1 MTLVSPRDEEYTQ
14 SSQSLHGSAYAS
26 CTRSLAMF
34 DGCHLPTNAID
45 PQTFP
50 SIIPTVPFT
59 EYGIQPSTWLADKN
73 TSIERIEHPSTN
85 EISKAE
91 LICDTSDPN
100 GLDSK
105 GLTSSLSLVESRQ
118 TSDNYFFGI
127 VDQKLP

>member
-1 MTLVSPRDEEYTQ
+1 MAVTYLRMQLIPKHSPR
-14 SSQSLHGSAYAS
+14 SL
-26 CTRSLAMF
+26 
-34 DGCHLPTNAID
+34 
-45 PQTFP
+45 
-50 SIIPTVPFT
+50 PTVPFT

-127 VDQKLP
+127 VDQSCRDNNGPCERSLSQGTE